1 MFNPPKPKSK
11 LDQAIDD
18 ALFTLLSHHPTSD
31 EYATIVERVAKLHKL
46 KEIESPQRVS
56 PDTLLTVGANL
67 AGIMMIIHHERLNVV
82 TSKALSFV
90 MKPKV

>member
-1 MFNPPKPKSK
+1 MFNLPKPKSK

-18 ALFTLLSHHPTSD
+18 ALFTLMSHPATSE